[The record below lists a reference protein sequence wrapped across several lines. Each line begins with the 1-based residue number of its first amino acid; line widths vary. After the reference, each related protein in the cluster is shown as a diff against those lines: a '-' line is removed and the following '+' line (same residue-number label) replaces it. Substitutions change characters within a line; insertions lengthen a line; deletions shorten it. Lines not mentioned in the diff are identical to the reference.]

1 MVKVLQIIQSLG
13 TSIRFKNKDGVLAPH
28 AFLIVDI
35 DTKLKQ
41 VAIDNAINECNV
53 LLESEGKSMR
63 LSQCDP
69 KINPKTKL
77 LYPPAIF
84 VGKPNSMSQDDLS
97 ALIS

>member
-1 MVKVLQIIQSLG
+1 MNKVLQLIQSFG
-13 TSIRFKNKDGVLAPH
+13 KSIRFKKDGVVAPD

-35 DTKLKQ
+35 DTK
-41 VAIDNAINECNV
+41 VATLDAINECNS
-53 LLESEGKSMR
+53 LLQEQGKSMR

-69 KINPKTKL
+69 KINPQTKQ